1 MGVRERLAS
10 LQIQRWSLDGDWV
23 TLREPA
29 RPGSDWGLTFPSELY
44 GSIFD
49 RAFPDLAKNRWR
61 ITPNNCA
68 TYFKGI
74 SDQDLDS
81 VRRFVETI
89 RTCVLIKDLTDGSIA
104 LGFRAHSG
112 GGGVQRTE
120 LGQLISDAKPYNDT
134 PDENHKKA
142 AMELARR
149 LGTFVASVSIYD
161 KIDGFIAVPS
171 SLPNPAFSLPRGFA
185 VFLARQTGKQNLSA
199 AVTKTHPT
207 KALKNLAKDQK
218 LDALIGSVAVDAAEV
233 SGKSIVV
240 IDDLYQSGLTIN
252 YIAEE
257 LRAAGAREVF
267 GLAAVKTL
275 RDDDNLPKPSPKSQ
289 WDDLSDLD
297 LF

>member
-1 MGVRERLAS
+1 MGIRERLAS
-10 LQIQRWSLDGDWV
+10 LKIQRWSLEGDWV

-29 RPGSDWGLTFPSELY
+29 RPGGDWGLTFPSDLY

-49 RAFPDLAKNRWR
+49 RAFPGLAKNPWR
-61 ITPNNCA
+61 VTPKSCA
-68 TYFKGI
+68 TFFKRI
-74 SDQDLDS
+74 SDQSLDS
-81 VRRFVETI
+81 VRGFVETI
-89 RTCVLIKDLTDGSIA
+89 RPRVVIKDLTDGSIA
-104 LGFRAHSG
+104 LGFRARNG
-112 GGGVQRTE
+112 DGGVERTE
-120 LGQLISDAKPYNDT
+120 LGQLISDAKPYNDM
-134 PDENHKKA
+134 PDESHKKA
-142 AMELARR
+142 GRELAHR
-149 LGTFVASVSIYD
+149 LGAFVASVPIYS

-171 SLPNPAFSLPRGFA
+171 SIPIPIFSLPRGFA
-185 VFLARQTGKQNLSA
+185 AFLSKQTGKDNLSA

-218 LDALIGSVAVDAAEV
+218 LDALIGSVVVDAAKV
-233 SGKSIVV
+233 RGKSLVV

-275 RDDDNLPKPSPKSQ
+275 RDDDNLPKTSPKSQ